1 METGVYDAR
10 FGVSAGAQV
19 NIVTKS
25 GTNQLHGSLYEYLCN
40 NNLDARNFFEPNVPP
55 FHRNQYGA
63 SLGGPIVLPHVYDG
77 HDKTFFFLNYEGLRD
92 NHSFFSRAHV
102 PTLAEQSGDFSD
114 IAPGSP
120 CAHATVLLDP
130 LLLVNPAAP
139 LTIPGNNLSNIA
151 PALPAGRLDPVGRA
165 LVGLYPSPNI
175 ANAPCGGENYQLQV
189 LRLIDT
195 NSFVGRF
202 DHRWGSKD
210 SLFYRYSLTAESSLT
225 PSGLPTGVPGYGTRR
240 VDWFDQTG
248 IDWTHVFTPTLLNEA
263 KVGYNRWQ
271 YRWNNEDQGR
281 DINQLLG
288 IKGAPTAYRDTG
300 VPNLSFSGY
309 DGLGATGTY
318 PQFGAVNSFQYADTL
333 AYIHGNHSFD
343 FGADIRPIKRGN
355 FFQDIDARDAYSF
368 NGVATGSV
376 VFAGL
381 PSSAQTELLAACPPP
396 SCGFGNGVADALF
409 GLPTNWIRGSS
420 GYISGTGTEYD
431 FFAQDHWKIHR
442 NLTMTLG
449 LRYEYNSLI
458 TDKYNHFG
466 SFDFNKGLLLA
477 AGASAASLLNFV
489 GTTGASGLPIGQ
501 FEQVGTENLL
511 NPILLKC

>member
-1 METGVYDAR
+1 
-10 FGVSAGAQV
+10 
-19 NIVTKS
+19 
-25 GTNQLHGSLYEYLCN
+25 
-40 NNLDARNFFEPNVPP
+40 
-55 FHRNQYGA
+55 
-63 SLGGPIVLPHVYDG
+63 VLPHVYNG
-77 HDKTFFFLNYEGLRD
+77 HDNTFFFLNYEGLRD

-120 CAHATVLLDP
+120 CAHTTVLLDP

-151 PALPAGRLDPVGRA
+151 PALPAGTLDPVGRA

-175 ANAPCGGENYQLQV
+175 PNAPCGGENYQQQV

-210 SLFYRYSLTAESSLT
+210 SLFYRYSLSAESSLT

-248 IDWTHVFTPTLLNEA
+248 MDWTHIFTPTLLNEA

-281 DINQLLG
+281 DISQVLG
-288 IKGAPTAYRDTG
+288 LMGAPTAYRDTG

-309 DGLGATGTY
+309 DGLGAAGTY

-333 AYIHGNHSFD
+333 TYIRGNHSFD

-355 FFQDIDARDAYSF
+355 FFQDIEARDAYSF

-381 PSSAQTELLAACPPP
+381 PLSAQAALLAACPPP
-396 SCGFGNGVADALF
+396 RCGFGNGVADGLF

-431 FFAQDHWKIHR
+431 FFAQDRWKIRR

-477 AGASAASLLNFV
+477 AGTSAASLLNFV

-501 FEQVGTENLL
+501 FEQVGTVNLGSTSENRALQRPTTPTL
-511 NPILLKC
+511 GLAWASPGCPSEMRRSSSAPAGASTTTRWSVSFISKRASTHRTFN